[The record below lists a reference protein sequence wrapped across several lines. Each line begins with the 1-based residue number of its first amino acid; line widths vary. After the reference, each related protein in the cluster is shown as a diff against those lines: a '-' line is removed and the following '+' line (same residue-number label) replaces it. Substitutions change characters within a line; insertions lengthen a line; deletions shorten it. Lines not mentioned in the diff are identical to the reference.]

1 MRLSIGSRLRIPHS
15 ERKSGKLT
23 ISTGLTIL
31 SAIKNEKLKFATKY
45 MKMAISGELGRPLD
59 KEIKRYNEICTDG
72 TMRNQ
77 IAEQYKEYLR
87 VYGNL
92 MPGKPAPDFELIDDK
107 GKVPLIGFKGHL
119 RVCRCLGHLV

>member
-1 MRLSIGSRLRIPHS
+1 
-15 ERKSGKLT
+15 
-23 ISTGLTIL
+23 
-31 SAIKNEKLKFATKY
+31 

-92 MPGKPAPDFELIDDK
+92 MPGKPAPDLINRNPEGKEIKLSDLK
-107 GKVPLIGFKGHL
+107 GGAL
-119 RVCRCLGHLV
+119 

>member
-1 MRLSIGSRLRIPHS
+1 
-15 ERKSGKLT
+15 
-23 ISTGLTIL
+23 
-31 SAIKNEKLKFATKY
+31 
-45 MKMAISGELGRPLD
+45 MAISGELGRPLD

-72 TMRNQ
+72 TMRYQ

-107 GKVPLIGFKGHL
+107 GEKCRLSDLKGTYVFVDVWATWCKGCVMEIPYMEKLQEHFANDKRITLISISWDYTLKVW
-119 RVCRCLGHLV
+119 

>member
-15 ERKSGKLT
+15 ERKSRKIDYLNRLDHLV
-23 ISTGLTIL
+23 SNQEM
-31 SAIKNEKLKFATKY
+31 KNEFATKY

-92 MPGKPAPDFELIDDK
+92 MPGETGSPTSN
-107 GKVPLIGFKGHL
+107 
-119 RVCRCLGHLV
+119 